1 MASGRYNIA
10 MTHQQLIAAGS
21 PFPPEFRGGVAAI
34 GNFDGVHRGHQ
45 SLLSK
50 AAAMARKGDSPW
62 GVVTFEPHP
71 RSFFRPEEPV
81 FRLTPLPLKARL
93 VSALGG
99 SFTSVIAFDA
109 ELASLS
115 PEDFVRR
122 ELHDRLGVSHVVTGY
137 DFHFGK
143 GRKGSPETMRELG
156 RQLGFGVTAIEQV
169 TDDNGLAPFASSA
182 IRTSLRHGRV
192 RDAARQLGYWWM
204 VMGEVVVGDK
214 RGRTIGFPTLNI
226 RLDPGAEPF
235 QGIYAVRVRDAG
247 ATSSKPW
254 LGAGY
259 FGKSPTFETGRAF
272 LEVFLF
278 DFSSD
283 LYGKTLMVE
292 FIDLIRPDRKFDSI
306 DDLIAQMNKD
316 CEEAK
321 AKLSAIEGETIISSF
336 PLGRLQAEGR
346 L

>member
-1 MASGRYNIA
+1 MSNE
-10 MTHQQLIAAGS
+10 QVIAAGA
-21 PFPPEFRGGVAAI
+21 PFPSKLRGSVAAI

-45 SLLSK
+45 SLLAGAS
-50 AAAMARKGDSPW
+50 AIASGNYAPW

-93 VSALGG
+93 LAALGA
-99 SFTSVIAFDA
+99 SFTAVIAFNA

-115 PEDFVRR
+115 PEEFVRR
-122 ELHDRLGVSHVVTGY
+122 ELHQRMGVSHVVTGY

-156 RQLGFGVTAIEQV
+156 RQLGFGVTAVDQV
-169 TDDNGLAPFASSA
+169 TDDNGFAPFASSA

-192 RDAARQLGYWWM
+192 REAARQLGYWWM
-204 VMGEVVVGDK
+204 VMGEVVPGDK

-226 RLDPGAEPF
+226 KLEPGAEPF
-235 QGIYAVRVRDAG
+235 QGIYAVRVRETG
-247 ATSSKPW
+247 AKTSKPW

-259 FGKSPTFETGRAF
+259 FGKRPTFETERTF
-272 LEVFLF
+272 LEVFLL
-278 DFSSD
+278 DFSGD
-283 LYGKTLMVE
+283 LYGRTVMVE

-306 DDLIAQMNKD
+306 DDLISQMTKD

-321 AKLSAIEGETIISSF
+321 ARLQAIESDTLISSF
-336 PLGRLQAEGR
+336 RLGRLQALGK